1 MASSSTTARNR
12 APQASL
18 DAEDRLAMRAAEL
31 AAWARR
37 NVQTILIVA
46 AVALVAV
53 VGTLMYR
60 WNQQRRADEAATQ
73 WLQVQGAVNAG
84 PAGIAQLSTFA
95 NNYAGTN
102 EADEARLAMANL
114 YLDQNQAQ
122 RAVEEA
128 RKVADRG
135 GVMAVQGR
143 MLLGAALAKLGQR
156 DQAIAAY
163 MQAADEA
170 ELLFQRYEARSE
182 AALLYEEAGNWAK
195 AAETYRAML
204 QDTEEGTVDRSIMEL
219 RVAEAEARAGV
230 RR

>member
-12 APQASL
+12 ASQTL

-31 AAWARR
+31 AAWAKR

-53 VGTLMYR
+53 AGTLMYR
-60 WNQQRRADEAATQ
+60 WNQQRKADEAAVQ
-73 WLQVQGAVNAG
+73 WLQVQSAADAGPQGAV
-84 PAGIAQLSTFA
+84 QLSTFA
-95 NNYAGTN
+95 SNYAGTN
-102 EADEARLAMANL
+102 EADEARLALANL
-114 YLDQNQAQ
+114 YLGQGQAPK
-122 RAVEEA
+122 AAEEA

-143 MLLGAALAKLGQR
+143 MLLGAALAKQGQR

-163 MQAADEA
+163 LQAATDSD
-170 ELLFQRYEARSE
+170 LLFQKQEARSE

-204 QDTEEGTVDRSIMEL
+204 QDTEEGTMDRAIMEL
-219 RVAEAEARAGV
+219 RVAESEARAGV